1 MSEKR
6 FVRSDDKMIA
16 GVAAGIANYLG
27 LDPVLAR
34 LAFVLFT
41 LFGGAGGLIYLVLWI
56 IMPKE

>member
-1 MSEKR
+1 MNEKK
-6 FVRSDDKMIA
+6 FVRSNDKMIA

-27 LDPVLAR
+27 LEPIIAR

-41 LFGGAGGLIYLVLWI
+41 LFGGTGGLVYLVLWI